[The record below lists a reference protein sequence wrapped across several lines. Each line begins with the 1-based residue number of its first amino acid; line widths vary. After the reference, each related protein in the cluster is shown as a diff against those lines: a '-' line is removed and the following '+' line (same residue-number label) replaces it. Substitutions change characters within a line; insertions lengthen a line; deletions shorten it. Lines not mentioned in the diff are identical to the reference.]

1 MKLNK
6 GRDNYMKQ
14 IIGVIFDIIVI
25 ALFATLAIRSSFSQD
40 WVWVYLNVTG
50 LLVWTNGSKFIK
62 LYKLQQKRQ
71 EVEDKIE
78 NINRLKDILN
88 MGKDKKDE

>member
-1 MKLNK
+1 
-6 GRDNYMKQ
+6 MKQ